1 MSKLLGNL
9 VAIAKKNEKEQLD
22 ADIPVE
28 VTDVSAEG
36 RVQLGFDYKEDRLWL
51 EVNMADLTSAVL
63 KFAAK

>member
-28 VTDVSAEG
+28 VTEVSADG
-36 RVQLGFDYKEDRLWL
+36 RVQLGFDYKEERLWL
-51 EVNMADLTSAVL
+51 EVNMAELTAAVL
-63 KFAAK
+63 KFTAK